1 MKLSCLSAVKRP
13 ILIIPTIDG
22 SLVGGR
28 PEPAAPYV
36 DAAAVLD
43 RSGSMLDLLPGARA
57 GVKIWLEKQKQTKN
71 CYVEVVTFDTVVEK
85 PYVGYASM
93 MMRRDM
99 DNCLSAL
106 KARGMTRLY
115 DTAVETIHRQMKR
128 LAAWRSG
135 LPKARM
141 LTCLDMKPVSVLF
154 VLTDG
159 QDNESAV
166 ADAAAFKR
174 ALALTKRDW
183 GTLTIFAAANQDA
196 MAAGQAYGFN
206 PQTILQMDASPA
218 AVTSVFRSAVASQ
231 GRAVS
236 GAPPRM
242 TAMERLTSAPNHHQQ
257 SAPPVLG
264 GAHNSLDDDGGG
276 APPLVPPTPPRR
288 AAFNYILPNG
298 GGGGGG
304 GRGNSAGWAHFMSPM
319 PVPTRPP
326 PLRRSIAVGS
336 AAMLTSPPPL
346 RRSIAV
352 GSAAILARGGSRAP
366 SK

>member
-1 MKLSCLSAVKRP
+1 
-13 ILIIPTIDG
+13 
-22 SLVGGR
+22 
-28 PEPAAPYV
+28 
-36 DAAAVLD
+36 
-43 RSGSMLDLLPGARA
+43 
-57 GVKIWLEKQKQTKN
+57 
-71 CYVEVVTFDTVVEK
+71 
-85 PYVGYASM
+85 
-93 MMRRDM
+93 
-99 DNCLSAL
+99 
-106 KARGMTRLY
+106 
-115 DTAVETIHRQMKR
+115 
-128 LAAWRSG
+128 
-135 LPKARM
+135 
-141 LTCLDMKPVSVLF
+141 
-154 VLTDG
+154 
-159 QDNESAV
+159 V

-264 GAHNSLDDDGGG
+264 GAHNSLETSRGSRV
-276 APPLVPPTPPRR
+276 PLPLVPPTPPRR

-298 GGGGGG
+298 GGR
-304 GRGNSAGWAHFMSPM
+304 RGNSAGRAHFMSPM

-326 PLRRSIAVGS
+326 LLRRSIAVGS

-346 RRSIAV
+346 LRRSIAV
-352 GSAAILARGGSRAP
+352 GSAAILARGRS
-366 SK
+366 

>member
-264 GAHNSLDDDGGG
+264 GAHNSLDDDDDGGGG
-276 APPLVPPTPPRR
+276 ALPLVPPTPPRR

-298 GGGGGG
+298 GGRRGTPA
-304 GRGNSAGWAHFMSPM
+304 GRAHFMSPM

-326 PLRRSIAVGS
+326 LLRRSIAVGS

-346 RRSIAV
+346 LRRSIAV
-352 GSAAILARGGSRAP
+352 GSAAILARGRS
-366 SK
+366 

>member
-264 GAHNSLDDDGGG
+264 GAHNSLETSRGSRV
-276 APPLVPPTPPRR
+276 PLPLVPPTPPRR

-298 GGGGGG
+298 GGR
-304 GRGNSAGWAHFMSPM
+304 RGNSAGRAHFMSPM

-326 PLRRSIAVGS
+326 LLRRSIAVGS

-346 RRSIAV
+346 LRRSIAV
-352 GSAAILARGGSRAP
+352 GSAAILARGRS
-366 SK
+366 